1 MTRLLGE
8 PLLVDQEPRENAAR
22 AFLAA
27 LRDDWKP
34 KIKVTKVHKT
44 PRRNLDTAPEEPV
57 AEEVSKKLAE
67 GLREFRQQL
76 GVA

>member
-1 MTRLLGE
+1 
-8 PLLVDQEPRENAAR
+8 
-22 AFLAA
+22 LAA

-34 KIKVTKVHKT
+34 KIKITKVHKT
-44 PRRNLDTAPEEPV
+44 PRANLDTVPEGPV

-76 GVA
+76 GA